1 MKIARKMEYGGQRI
15 QNDNNLEDETATN
28 GMCTTFQLKTFQ
40 PISDISQE
48 EKKGNMM
55 ECTLKEKNC

>member
-1 MKIARKMEYGGQRI
+1 MGAREYKM
-15 QNDNNLEDETATN
+15 NNNLEDETATN